1 MRRALA
7 AIGCVGGLL
16 LATHAAQ
23 ALQSILTAQT
33 IATDA
38 QCTAGV
44 RPWGG
49 GPEAGNHYIY
59 VAYMTDD
66 GGCNSGTHEHRVLRY
81 DYRDGAWTISS
92 LIASTDP
99 SSSDEV
105 DAPIIFRAASGSL
118 FVFYGAQTARNGNC
132 VGDNNGPFY
141 KVSTTPDDVSAWGAE
156 QRVPVNGSMAGAAG
170 GFTTNGDL
178 HLVGQQRAT
187 CGTIQAGDMPYARR
201 ASDGTWTV
209 SDLIHND
216 DDGADDGDPGCNA
229 DLTVK
234 GAVLHLVWTE
244 AIGDCVGT
252 YNDIYYARST
262 DNGDTWVALNGT
274 TSFTA
279 GSGLAGTHNGA
290 RYVFPSGYRAVSG
303 AITTG
308 LQVDT
313 LGDGSVILAWQD
325 GAAIKAQR
333 SSGTEWCP
341 PVVVDPIAGAG
352 VGLAMAV
359 IGNRIVIHA
368 TDLVDVYEFVSRDQG
383 ETWVK
388 TTIYT
393 KGAEASTRYP
403 LSRVFRNLG
412 GGARLLLLWTKSF
425 ADPTASQLGFYDRP
439 QAVLQDVVTTGGV
452 VPRPR

>member
-1 MRRALA
+1 
-7 AIGCVGGLL
+7 
-16 LATHAAQ
+16 
-23 ALQSILTAQT
+23 
-33 IATDA
+33 
-38 QCTAGV
+38 
-44 RPWGG
+44 
-49 GPEAGNHYIY
+49 
-59 VAYMTDD
+59 
-66 GGCNSGTHEHRVLRY
+66 
-81 DYRDGAWTISS
+81 
-92 LIASTDP
+92 
-99 SSSDEV
+99 
-105 DAPIIFRAASGSL
+105 
-118 FVFYGAQTARNGNC
+118 